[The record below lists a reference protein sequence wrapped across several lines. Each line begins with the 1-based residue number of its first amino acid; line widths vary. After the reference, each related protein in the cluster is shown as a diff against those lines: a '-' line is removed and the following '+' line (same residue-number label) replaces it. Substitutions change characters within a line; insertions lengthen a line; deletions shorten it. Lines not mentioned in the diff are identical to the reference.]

1 MKSSESG
8 LFPFSPDMRNAQI
21 GNPNVIV
28 RDLSTKDDYFIDEV
42 VIPADELTLD
52 GISERELEDFIL
64 YWRTTFETVKVVEF
78 SPCFRE
84 VVSRS

>member
-1 MKSSESG
+1 
-8 LFPFSPDMRNAQI
+8 MRNAQI